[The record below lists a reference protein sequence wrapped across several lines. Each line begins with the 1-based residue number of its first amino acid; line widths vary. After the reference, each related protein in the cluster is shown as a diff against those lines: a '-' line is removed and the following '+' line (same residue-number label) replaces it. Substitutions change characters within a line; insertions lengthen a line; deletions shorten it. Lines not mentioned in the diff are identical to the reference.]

1 MLDPGS
7 RAYSLE
13 QNADFWDC
21 TGDAS
26 SKMDAM
32 LGSRAQL
39 SKPQQLE
46 STAAI
51 QQPLFAP
58 VARSTGQ
65 VGMEPAR
72 ASLLKPAFAS
82 VPPEARGAGLFRA
95 AQMPMHL
102 AAANPMAIHLYQ
114 ALMAASMMGTGAQH
128 PMQEGALL
136 VFCPGLLT

>member
-1 MLDPGS
+1 M
-7 RAYSLE
+7 
-13 QNADFWDC
+13 QNVSFWDC
-21 TGDAS
+21 AGDAS

-72 ASLLKPAFAS
+72 APLLPLAFAS
-82 VPPEARGAGLFRA
+82 VPSVTPGAGLFRA
-95 AQMPMHL
+95 AHMPMHP

-114 ALMAASMMGTGAQH
+114 ALMAASMMGAGAQH

-136 VFCPGLLT
+136 VSCPGILK